1 MIKGQEFCSQ
11 NDENAKILNACLNNL
26 GELKKGCHP
35 VFTDDEL
42 FDIVISKTNRL
53 IDQQTDR

>member
-53 IDQQTDR
+53 ID